1 MYYGYQMPV
10 YSMPQQ
16 KQFAVKSQ
24 QRNEEDED
32 EEEMNEILDFS
43 EGESYEPP
51 ELLHFM
57 NYTMREDPS
66 LLG

>member
-1 MYYGYQMPV
+1 MV
-10 YSMPQQ
+10 YTVDMVYTVNIVL
-16 KQFAVKSQ
+16 AVDMVYTVDIG
-24 QRNEEDED
+24 EDED

-43 EGESYEPP
+43 EGESHEPP